1 MHCSHRFN
9 MAVQTQKVQRANSV
23 SVTVLFMEIQ
33 KHLCEETV
41 EHDLLILLANE
52 FQAQRMGLAEFCVRL
67 RMLVGAAVLM
77 ATVRGL
83 SGLAAGASPRA
94 YTRACRNDNFR
105 ERPAKRSLLVKE
117 EVASPAVAMG
127 NGSATSPRK
136 RRASCS
142 GNSVGKA
149 ADKAADQAKLAA
161 FLLNKYGA
169 GASRLVAAEAVATS
183 ADEEVVCEGEKTREE
198 RDAELV
204 RGEAVSLDE

>member
-1 MHCSHRFN
+1 MYRFN
-9 MAVQTQKVQRANSV
+9 MAAEKVQRASSV
-23 SVTVLFMEIQ
+23 SVNVLVTEIR

-41 EHDLLILLANE
+41 EHHLLSLLAHE
-52 FQAQRMGLAEFCVRL
+52 FRAQRMGLAEFCVRL

-105 ERPAKRSLLVKE
+105 ERPAKRSLVKE

-142 GNSVGKA
+142 GNSVGDYAGGGGPPLRALPALESGK
-149 ADKAADQAKLAA
+149 QQWT
-161 FLLNKYGA
+161 GA
-169 GASRLVAAEAVATS
+169 GDATAVN
-183 ADEEVVCEGEKTREE
+183 GNW
-198 RDAELV
+198 
-204 RGEAVSLDE
+204 

>member
-1 MHCSHRFN
+1 

-105 ERPAKRSLLVKE
+105 ERPAKRSLVKE

-136 RRASCS
+136 RRASCC

-149 ADKAADQAKLAA
+149 ADKAADQAKLAV

-198 RDAELV
+198 RDAEL

>member
-1 MHCSHRFN
+1 MHCSMDRVQMMATPQRF
-9 MAVQTQKVQRANSV
+9 V
-23 SVTVLFMEIQ
+23 SVNVLVTEIQ

-105 ERPAKRSLLVKE
+105 ERPAKRSLVKE

-136 RRASCS
+136 RRASLS
-142 GNSVGKA
+142 GNSRWTPAEEARHRAIPTLEVQTGADDATGDQSPRTWRA
-149 ADKAADQAKLAA
+149 ADHGSPVD
-161 FLLNKYGA
+161 G
-169 GASRLVAAEAVATS
+169 S
-183 ADEEVVCEGEKTREE
+183 
-198 RDAELV
+198 
-204 RGEAVSLDE
+204 

>member
-169 GASRLVAAEAVATS
+169 GASRLAAAEAVATS

-198 RDAELV
+198 RDAEL
-204 RGEAVSLDE
+204 RGEAVLLD